1 MSDLLN
7 SPLKDR
13 TPASGNFSRE
23 KLDFSTDN
31 HRPEILSSAF
41 ILRKGNQKVPIYERD
56 H

>member
-23 KLDFSTDN
+23 KLDLSPDN
-31 HRPEILSSAF
+31 HLPETIIIDFYSQ
-41 ILRKGNQKVPIYERD
+41 KGNAKVPI
-56 H
+56 